1 MIALSWNPTAA
12 GADIALT
19 PAGAIAGDDGLT
31 SCVILSLFLDARARP
46 DDELPDSAGGDRR
59 GWLGDAFAATDRIGS
74 RLWLLTRAKQT
85 EETRRRAED
94 YAAEALAWLVEDGL
108 ATSVSVTAEWVA
120 MGLLGLRCTIATAG
134 DAVQQ
139 TFTIRF

>member
-1 MIALSWNPTAA
+1 MIALSWNPSTM
-12 GADIALT
+12 GADVALL
-19 PAGAIAGDDGLT
+19 PSGAIAGDDGLT
-31 SCVILSLFLDARARP
+31 TAVILSLFLDARARP
-46 DDELPDSAGGDRR
+46 DDELPDGAAGDRR
-59 GWLGDAFAATDRIGS
+59 GWVGDAFALEDRIGS

-94 YAAEALAWLVEDGL
+94 YATEALAWLIEDGL
-108 ATSVSVTAEWVA
+108 ATGITVNAAWVA
-120 MGLLGLRCTIATAG
+120 RGLLGLRCTIATAG